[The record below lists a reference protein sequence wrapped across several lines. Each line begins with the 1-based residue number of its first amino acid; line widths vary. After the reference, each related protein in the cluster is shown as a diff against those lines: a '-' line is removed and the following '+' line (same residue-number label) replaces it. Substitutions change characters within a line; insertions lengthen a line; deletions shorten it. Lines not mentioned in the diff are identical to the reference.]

1 MCYYVAQ
8 GLGECTSTV
17 EIGCHI
23 GFSNNTLEVPVAE
36 VEHVSRFPQNL
47 KLNGSIV
54 DVELFWSGLV
64 G

>member
-1 MCYYVAQ
+1 M
-8 GLGECTSTV
+8 
-17 EIGCHI
+17 EIGYHI
-23 GFSNNTLEVPVAE
+23 GFSNDTLEVPVAE

-47 KLNGSIV
+47 ELDGSIV

>member
-1 MCYYVAQ
+1 M
-8 GLGECTSTV
+8 

-36 VEHVSRFPQNL
+36 FEHVSRFPQNL